1 MRKHLKLKQH
11 EGFTLVELMVVVA
24 IVAILTVIVIPS
36 YQGVVERGNR
46 SDIITHANTIAM
58 RQEQYFSENLS
69 YTSELTGEDSLNFGS
84 DMSPSGKGHA
94 EITVTPNNCDP
105 TDPVNRC
112 TGYVI
117 SVIRDFNNSNP
128 SEAQLR
134 CGTLTLNNLGVR
146 GVEHSGGTV
155 EECWR

>member
-1 MRKHLKLKQH
+1 MRKHLKLRCHQ
-11 EGFTLVELMVVVA
+11 GFTLVELMVVVA
-24 IVAILTVIVIPS
+24 IVGILTMIVVPS

-58 RQEQYFSENLS
+58 RQEQYFSENLT
-69 YTSELTGEDSLNFGS
+69 YASEFTGLNSLNMGS
-84 DMSPSGKGHA
+84 NMSPNGKGYA

-105 TDPVNRC
+105 ADLVNRC

-117 SVIRDFNNSNP
+117 RVIREFNSSSP

-134 CGTLTLNNLGVR
+134 CGTLTLDNLGVR
-146 GVEHSGGTV
+146 GVEHTDGSV